1 MRDNFHIIFRI
12 LFSFY
17 RGFLA
22 LNFYRLILACEIFS
36 FFHNALLFFLAISHP
51 VLHHARQGGTRSCV
65 FLPLSTVSR
74 LTIFAQ
80 SAPLCRA
87 SVATLLTFL
96 RMQIQACLRR
106 FELRPLFLMFITVHV
121 SIVFFLFFFFLF
133 SKTIHRQ
140 FFLFPIFFF
149 VLFFTGRKIMKKADT
164 I

>member
-22 LNFYRLILACEIFS
+22 LNFHRLILACEIFS

-121 SIVFFLFFFFLF
+121 SIVFFLFFFFYFLKLYIDNF
-133 SKTIHRQ
+133 SY
-140 FFLFPIFFF
+140 FLFFFF
-149 VLFFTGRKIMKKADT
+149 LFFTGRKIMKKADT

>member
-22 LNFYRLILACEIFS
+22 LNFHRLILACEIFS

-121 SIVFFLFFFFLF
+121 SIVFFLFLLLF
-133 SKTIHRQ
+133 SKTMHRQ

-149 VLFFTGRKIMKKADT
+149 LFFTGRKIMKKADT